1 MQRTGRTMM
10 STHARRNR
18 RLTGLVLSMALL
30 AVVPQAWAAAPQ
42 AAAAQAQGVAGYEL
56 PSAALQAVVD
66 APRAPSL
73 FLSPR
78 RDVAALM
85 QMPSLPSIQV
95 VAQPELKLAGLRINP
110 KTFSDSRFSFGQ
122 KLWLMNVADGK
133 ERQISGLPA
142 SLSIA
147 SLTWSPDQK
156 WLAFNQVD
164 AATGA
169 NELWLVDVTGG
180 SARRLVAGLNTVLG
194 SGYQWLPDSRGLVV
208 FTRPG
213 NLGAAPAADGIPTG
227 PAVQQTSQ
235 GGGVVSIRTY
245 QDLLKNE
252 ADARQFDYY
261 ATTQPMEVGLDGQS
275 HAIGAAGIFMG
286 FAVSPDGRFVLSQ
299 PVQRPYSYVVP
310 LSSFPRRIEVLDRST
325 GKLVHTVAVR
335 PLVEGLPTGNDA
347 EVTGVRDISWRGD
360 ADATLV
366 WAEAQD
372 GGDPNREAKVRD
384 AVFMQ
389 AAPFDTPPVTLA
401 QLGSRYAGIS
411 WGRGDLALLNESWWK
426 TRRSKTWLI
435 APDNASADAR
445 LLWDRDAQDRYA
457 DPGRPLMTSDDRGRS
472 LLQTTAD
479 GGSLYLAG
487 AGASPE
493 GDRPFVDRFDVA
505 SGKATRLFHS
515 QAPTYA
521 APVTLLDAQA
531 SSLLISRESPD
542 EPTNFYVQSLADT
555 NAAPRALT
563 HFPHPLPQLKGV
575 RKEQIRYKR
584 KDGVDLTAT
593 LLLPPGYDP
602 KRDGPRPLLMWAYPG
617 EFKSAAAAS
626 QVTDSPYRF
635 NAISYWGP
643 QAFLAKGYVVLA
655 SPSMPIIGEG
665 DKEPNDTYIE
675 QLVANAQAAVDE
687 VVRRGVTDRE
697 HIAIGG
703 HSYGAF
709 MTANLLAHTRLFKAG
724 IARSGAYNRTLTPFG
739 FQAEERNYWQAQD
752 VYQKM
757 APFNYADRIK
767 DPILFIHGVD
777 DNNSGTFPMQS
788 ERMFAAVKGLG
799 GTARLVMLPNE
810 SHAYRARESIMTMLA
825 ESERWLEQNLGPVQ
839 QGKAK
844 KTR

>member
-1 MQRTGRTMM
+1 MM

-110 KTFSDSRFSFGQ
+110 RTFSDSRFSFGQ
-122 KLWLMNVADGK
+122 KLWLMNVDDGK

-169 NELWLVDVTGG
+169 NELWLVDVAGG

-208 FTRPG
+208 FTRPA
-213 NLGAAPAADGIPTG
+213 NLGAAPAADGIPIG
-227 PAVQQTSQ
+227 PAVQQTSR

-261 ATTQPMEVGLDGQS
+261 ATTQPVEVSLDGQS
-275 HAIGAAGIFMG
+275 RAIGAAGIFMG

-310 LSSFPRRIEVLDRST
+310 VSSFPRRIEVLDRST

-563 HFPHPLPQLKGV
+563 HFAHPLPQLKGV
-575 RKEQIRYKR
+575 QKEQIRYKR

-777 DNNSGTFPMQS
+777 DNNSGTFPLQS

-825 ESERWLEQNLGPVQ
+825 ESERWLEQTIGPAE
-839 QGKAK
+839 QGKARK
-844 KTR
+844 KR

>member
-1 MQRTGRTMM
+1 MSMHVRRT
-10 STHARRNR
+10 RRW
-18 RLTGLVLSMALL
+18 TGLVLSMGLL
-30 AVVPQAWAAAPQ
+30 AVAPLAWAVAPQ
-42 AAAAQAQGVAGYEL
+42 PAAAQAQGVNGYEL

-73 FLSPR
+73 YLSPR
-78 RDVAALM
+78 RDVAAMM

-110 KTFSDSRFSFGQ
+110 RTFSDSRFSFGE
-122 KLWLMNVADGK
+122 KLWLMNVGDGK

-142 SLSIA
+142 KLSIA
-147 SLTWSPDQK
+147 SVMWSPDQK

-164 AATGA
+164 AASGA
-169 NELWLVDVTGG
+169 NELWLVDVAGG
-180 SARRLVAGLNTVLG
+180 SARRLVAGLNTVIG

-208 FTRPG
+208 FTRPA
-213 NLGAAPAADGIPTG
+213 NLGAAPATDGIPTG
-227 PAVQQTSQ
+227 PAVQQTRQ
-235 GGGVVSIRTY
+235 GDGVVSIRTY

-261 ATTQPMEVGLDGQS
+261 ATSQPVEVSLDGNTR
-275 HAIGAAGIFMG
+275 AIGAAGIFMG
-286 FAVSPDGRFVLSQ
+286 FSVSPDGRFVLRQ

-310 LSSFPRRIEVLDRST
+310 VGSFPRRIEVIDRAS

-347 EVTGVRDISWRGD
+347 EVTGVRDIGWRGD
-360 ADATLV
+360 AEATLV

-372 GGDPNREAKVRD
+372 GGDPNKDAKVRD
-384 AVFMQ
+384 AVLMQ
-389 AAPFDTPPVTLA
+389 AAPFDRPPVTLA
-401 QLGSRYAGIS
+401 QLGSRLAGIS
-411 WGRGDLALLNESWWK
+411 WGRGDLALLTESWWK
-426 TRRSKTWLI
+426 TRRTRTWLI
-435 APDNASADAR
+435 APDNASTEPR

-457 DPGRPLMTSDDRGRS
+457 DPGRPLLASDERGRS
-472 LLQTTAD
+472 LLQTSAD
-479 GGSLYLAG
+479 GSSLYLAG

-493 GDRPFVDRFDVA
+493 GDRPFVDRFDIA
-505 SGKATRLFHS
+505 TGKATRLFHS
-515 QAPTYA
+515 QAPSYA
-521 APVTLLDAQA
+521 LPVALLDNQA
-531 SSLLISRESPD
+531 SSLLLSRESPD
-542 EPTNFYVQSLADT
+542 EPANFYVQSLADAG
-555 NAAPRALT
+555 AAPRALT
-563 HFPHPLPQLKGV
+563 HFAHPLPQLKGV
-575 RKEQIRYKR
+575 QKEQIRYKR

-635 NAISYWGP
+635 NAVSYWGP

-687 VVRRGVTDRE
+687 VVRRGVTDRD

-777 DNNSGTFPMQS
+777 DNNSGTFPIQS

-825 ESERWLEQNLGPVQ
+825 ESERWLEQTIGPAE

-844 KTR
+844 KKR

>member
-1 MQRTGRTMM
+1 M
-10 STHARRNR
+10 SMHARRTR
-18 RLTGLVLSMALL
+18 RWTGLVLSMGLL
-30 AVVPQAWAAAPQ
+30 AVAPLAWAASPQ
-42 AAAAQAQGVAGYEL
+42 PGQVQAQGVNGYEL

-73 FLSPR
+73 YLSPR
-78 RDVAALM
+78 RDVAAMM

-110 KTFSDSRFSFGQ
+110 RTFSDSRFSFGE

-142 SLSIA
+142 KLSIA
-147 SLTWSPDQK
+147 SVMWSPDQK

-164 AATGA
+164 AASGA
-169 NELWLVDVTGG
+169 NELWLVDVAGG
-180 SARRLVAGLNTVLG
+180 SARRLVAGLNTVIG

-208 FTRPG
+208 FTRPA

-261 ATTQPMEVGLDGQS
+261 ATTQPMEVSLDGNTR
-275 HAIGAAGIFMG
+275 AIGAAGIFMG
-286 FAVSPDGRFVLSQ
+286 FAVSPDGRFVLRQ

-310 LSSFPRRIEVLDRST
+310 VSSFPRRIEVIDRAS
-325 GKLVHTVAVR
+325 GMLVHTVAVR

-384 AVFMQ
+384 AVLMQ
-389 AAPFDTPPVTLA
+389 AAPFDKPPVTLA
-401 QLGSRYAGIS
+401 QLGSRLVGIN
-411 WGRGDLALLNESWWK
+411 WGRGDLALLTESWWK
-426 TRRSKTWLI
+426 TRKTRTWLI
-435 APDNASADAR
+435 APDNAGAEPR
-445 LLWDRDAQDRYA
+445 LLWDRDGQDRYS
-457 DPGRPLMTSDDRGRS
+457 DPGRPLLSSDDRGRS
-472 LLQTTAD
+472 LLQTSAD
-479 GGSLYLAG
+479 GSSLYLAG

-505 SGKATRLFHS
+505 TGKATRLFHS
-515 QAPTYA
+515 QAPSYA
-521 APVTLLDAQA
+521 LPVALLDNQA
-531 SSLLISRESPD
+531 SSLLLSRESPD
-542 EPTNFYVQSLADT
+542 EPANFYVQSLADAG
-555 NAAPRALT
+555 AAPRALT
-563 HFPHPLPQLKGV
+563 HFAHPLPQLKGV
-575 RKEQIRYKR
+575 QKEQIRYKR

-635 NAISYWGP
+635 NAVSYWGP

-687 VVRRGVTDRE
+687 VVRRGVTDRD

-825 ESERWLEQNLGPVQ
+825 ESERWLEQTIGPAE

-844 KTR
+844 KKR

>member
-1 MQRTGRTMM
+1 M
-10 STHARRNR
+10 SMHARRTR
-18 RLTGLVLSMALL
+18 RWTGLVLSMGLL
-30 AVVPQAWAAAPQ
+30 AVAPLAWAAAPQ
-42 AAAAQAQGVAGYEL
+42 PVAAQAQGVNGYEL

-73 FLSPR
+73 YLSPR
-78 RDVAALM
+78 RDVAAMM

-110 KTFSDSRFSFGQ
+110 RTFSDSRFSFGE

-142 SLSIA
+142 KLSIA
-147 SLTWSPDQK
+147 SVTWSPDQK

-164 AATGA
+164 AGSGA
-169 NELWLVDVTGG
+169 NELWLVDVAGG
-180 SARRLVAGLNTVLG
+180 SARRLVAGLNTVIG

-208 FTRPG
+208 FTRPA

-227 PAVQQTSQ
+227 PAVQQTRQ

-261 ATTQPMEVGLDGQS
+261 ATTQPMEVSLDGS
-275 HAIGAAGIFMG
+275 TRAIGAAGIFMG
-286 FAVSPDGRFVLSQ
+286 FSVSPDGRFVLRQ

-310 LSSFPRRIEVLDRST
+310 VDSFPRRIEVIDRAS

-347 EVTGVRDISWRGD
+347 EVTGVRDIRWRGD

-372 GGDPNREAKVRD
+372 GGDPNRDAKVRD
-384 AVFMQ
+384 AVLMQ
-389 AAPFDTPPVTLA
+389 AAPFDKPPVTLA
-401 QLGSRYAGIS
+401 QLGSRLAGIS
-411 WGRGDLALLNESWWK
+411 WGRGDLALLTESWWK
-426 TRRSKTWLI
+426 TRRTKTWLI
-435 APDNASADAR
+435 APDNAGAEPR
-445 LLWDRDAQDRYA
+445 LLWDRDGQDRYS
-457 DPGRPLMTSDDRGRS
+457 DPGRPLLSSDDRGRS
-472 LLQTTAD
+472 LLQTSAD
-479 GGSLYLAG
+479 GSSLYLAG

-493 GDRPFVDRFDVA
+493 GDRPFVDRFDIA
-505 SGKATRLFHS
+505 TGKATRLFHS
-515 QAPTYA
+515 QAPSYSL
-521 APVTLLDAQA
+521 PVALLDNQGG
-531 SSLLISRESPD
+531 SLLLSRESPD
-542 EPTNFYVQSLADT
+542 EPANFYVQSLADAG
-555 NAAPRALT
+555 AAPRALT
-563 HFPHPLPQLKGV
+563 HFAHPLPQLKGV
-575 RKEQIRYKR
+575 QKEQIRYKR

-635 NAISYWGP
+635 NAVSYWGP

-687 VVRRGVTDRE
+687 VVRRGVTDRD

-777 DNNSGTFPMQS
+777 DNNSGTFPIQS

-825 ESERWLEQNLGPVQ
+825 ESERWLEQTIGPAE

-844 KTR
+844 KKR

>member
-1 MQRTGRTMM
+1 MM

-42 AAAAQAQGVAGYEL
+42 VAQTQAQGVTGYEL

-133 ERQISGLPA
+133 ERQISGLPG

-169 NELWLVDVTGG
+169 NELWLVDVAGG
-180 SARRLVAGLNTVLG
+180 SARRLLAGLNTVLG

-208 FTRPG
+208 FTRPA

-261 ATTQPMEVGLDGQS
+261 ATTQPVEVSLDGQRR
-275 HAIGAAGIFMG
+275 AIGAAGIFMG

-310 LSSFPRRIEVLDRST
+310 VSSFPRRIEVLERST

-372 GGDPNREAKVRD
+372 GGDPNKEAKVRD

-457 DPGRPLMTSDDRGRS
+457 DPGRPLMASDDRGRS

-493 GDRPFVDRFDVA
+493 GDRPFVDRFEVA

-563 HFPHPLPQLKGV
+563 HFAHPLPQLKGV
-575 RKEQIRYKR
+575 QKEQIRYKR

-593 LLLPPGYDP
+593 LLLPPGYDL

-777 DNNSGTFPMQS
+777 DNNSGTFPLQS

-825 ESERWLEQNLGPVQ
+825 ESERWLEQTIGPAE

-844 KTR
+844 KKR

>member
-1 MQRTGRTMM
+1 MM

-42 AAAAQAQGVAGYEL
+42 VAQTQAQGVTGYEL

-73 FLSPR
+73 YLSPR

-142 SLSIA
+142 TLSIA

-169 NELWLVDVTGG
+169 NELWLVDVAGG

-208 FTRPG
+208 FTRPA

-261 ATTQPMEVGLDGQS
+261 ATTQPMEVSLDGQRR
-275 HAIGAAGIFMG
+275 AIGAAGIFMG

-310 LSSFPRRIEVLDRST
+310 VSSFPRRIEVLDRST

-372 GGDPNREAKVRD
+372 GGDPNKEAKVRD

-493 GDRPFVDRFDVA
+493 GDRPFVDRFEVA

-563 HFPHPLPQLKGV
+563 HFAHPLPQLKGV
-575 RKEQIRYKR
+575 QKEQIRYKR

-687 VVRRGVTDRE
+687 VVCRGVTDRD

-777 DNNSGTFPMQS
+777 DNNSGTFPLQS

-825 ESERWLEQNLGPVQ
+825 ESERWLEQTLGPVQ
-839 QGKAK
+839 QD
-844 KTR
+844 KTRKKR

>member
-1 MQRTGRTMM
+1 MYP
-10 STHARRNR
+10 RRAR

-30 AVVPQAWAAAPQ
+30 AVVPLGAAAGPT
-42 AAAAQAQGVAGYEL
+42 AAQARTSAQDAAGYAL

-73 FLSPR
+73 HLSPR
-78 RDVAALM
+78 RDLLALM
-85 QMPSLPSIQV
+85 QMPSLPSIQT
-95 VAQPELKLAGLRINP
+95 VAQPELKLAGRRINP
-110 KTFSDSRFSFGQ
+110 RTFSDSRFSFGQ
-122 KLWLMNVADGK
+122 ALWLMTIADGG

-142 SLSIA
+142 GLSIA
-147 SLTWSPDQK
+147 SLAWSPDQK
-156 WLAFNQVD
+156 WLAFNHVD
-164 AATGA
+164 AGSGA
-169 NELWLVDVTGG
+169 NELWLVDVAAG
-180 SARRLVAGLNTVLG
+180 SARRLLGGMNTVLG
-194 SGYQWLPDSRGLVV
+194 SGYQWLPDSRGLVA
-208 FTRPG
+208 FTRPA
-213 NLGAAPAADGIPTG
+213 NLGVAPAADGVPTG

-235 GGGVVSIRTY
+235 GSGVVSIRTY

-261 ATTQPMEVGLDGQS
+261 ATAQPVEVGLDGATR
-275 HAIGAAGIFMG
+275 AIGAAGIFMG

-310 LSSFPRRIEVLDRST
+310 VGSFPRRIEVLERST

-347 EVTGVRDISWRGD
+347 EVTGVRDISWRDD

-372 GGDPNREAKVRD
+372 GGDPNRDANVRD
-384 AVFMQ
+384 AVMMQ
-389 AAPFDTPPVTLA
+389 AAPFERPPVTLA
-401 QLGSRYAGIS
+401 LLGSRYAGVQWRS
-411 WGRGDLALLNESWWK
+411 GELALLSESWWK
-426 TRRSKTWLI
+426 TRRTKTWLI
-435 APDNASADAR
+435 APDNAGADPR
-445 LLWDRDAQDRYA
+445 LLFDRDAQDRYA
-457 DPGRPLMTSDDRGRS
+457 DPGRPMLVSDGRGRA
-472 LLQTTAD
+472 LLQTSAD
-479 GGSLYLAG
+479 GSSLYLAG

-493 GDRPFVDRFDVA
+493 GDRPFVDRFEVA
-505 SGKATRLFHS
+505 SGQTTRLFHS
-515 QAPTYA
+515 QAPRYS
-521 APVTLLDAQA
+521 APVALLDDQA
-531 SSLLISRESPD
+531 GALLLSRESPD
-542 EPTNFYVQSLADT
+542 EPSNVYVQSLADAA
-555 NAAPRALT
+555 AAPRALT
-563 HFPHPLPQLKGV
+563 RFAHPLPQLKGV
-575 RKEQIRYKR
+575 QKEQIRYKR

-602 KRDGPRPLLMWAYPG
+602 RRDGPRPLLMWAYPG
-617 EFKSAAAAS
+617 EFKSAATAS

-687 VVRRGVTDRE
+687 VVRRGVTERDR
-697 HIAIGG
+697 IAIGG

-709 MTANLLAHTRLFKAG
+709 MTANLLAHSRLFKAG

-752 VYQKM
+752 VYLKM
-757 APFNYADRIK
+757 SPFNFAGQIK
-767 DPILFIHGVD
+767 DPILFIHGAE

-825 ESERWLEQNLGPVQ
+825 ESERWLEQTLGPVE
-839 QGKAK
+839 QGAAGTK
-844 KTR
+844 R

>member
-1 MQRTGRTMM
+1 M
-10 STHARRNR
+10 SMHARRTR
-18 RLTGLVLSMALL
+18 RWTGLVLSMGLL
-30 AVVPQAWAAAPQ
+30 AVAPLAWAAAPQ
-42 AAAAQAQGVAGYEL
+42 PAAAQAQGVNGYEL

-73 FLSPR
+73 YLSPR
-78 RDVAALM
+78 RDVAAMM

-110 KTFSDSRFSFGQ
+110 RTFSDSRFSFGE

-142 SLSIA
+142 KLSIA
-147 SLTWSPDQK
+147 SVMWSPDQK

-164 AATGA
+164 AASGA
-169 NELWLVDVTGG
+169 NELWLVDVAGG
-180 SARRLVAGLNTVLG
+180 SARRLVAGLNTVIG

-208 FTRPG
+208 FTRPA

-261 ATTQPMEVGLDGQS
+261 ATTQPMEVSLDGS
-275 HAIGAAGIFMG
+275 TRAIGAAGIFMG
-286 FAVSPDGRFVLSQ
+286 FAVSPDGRFVLRQ

-310 LSSFPRRIEVLDRST
+310 VGSFPRRIEVIDRAS

-384 AVFMQ
+384 AVLMQ
-389 AAPFDTPPVTLA
+389 AAPFDKPPVTLA
-401 QLGSRYAGIS
+401 QLGSRLVGIN
-411 WGRGDLALLNESWWK
+411 WGRGDLALLTESWWK
-426 TRRSKTWLI
+426 TRKTRTWLI
-435 APDNASADAR
+435 APDNAGAEPR
-445 LLWDRDAQDRYA
+445 LLWDRDAQDRYS
-457 DPGRPLMTSDDRGRS
+457 DPGRPLLSSDDRGRS

-493 GDRPFVDRFDVA
+493 GDRPFVDRFDIA

-515 QAPTYA
+515 QAPSYA
-521 APVTLLDAQA
+521 APVALLDDQG
-531 SSLLISRESPD
+531 SSLLLSRESPD
-542 EPTNFYVQSLADT
+542 EPANFYVQSLAD
-555 NAAPRALT
+555 AATQPRALT
-563 HFPHPLPQLKGV
+563 HFAHPLPQLKGV
-575 RKEQIRYKR
+575 QKEQIRYKR

-635 NAISYWGP
+635 NAVSYWGP

-687 VVRRGVTDRE
+687 VVRRGVTDRD

-777 DNNSGTFPMQS
+777 DNNSGTFPIQS

-825 ESERWLEQNLGPVQ
+825 ESERWLEQTIGPAE

-844 KTR
+844 KKR

>member
-1 MQRTGRTMM
+1 MM

-30 AVVPQAWAAAPQ
+30 AVVPQALAAAPQ
-42 AAAAQAQGVAGYEL
+42 AAQTQAQGVTGYEL

-73 FLSPR
+73 YLSPR

-110 KTFSDSRFSFGQ
+110 RTFSDSRFSFGQ

-169 NELWLVDVTGG
+169 NELWLVDVAGG

-208 FTRPG
+208 FTRPA

-261 ATTQPMEVGLDGQS
+261 ATTQPVEVSLDGQS
-275 HAIGAAGIFMG
+275 RAIGAAGIFMG

-310 LSSFPRRIEVLDRST
+310 VSSFPRRIEVLDRST

-493 GDRPFVDRFDVA
+493 GDRPFVDRFEVA

-563 HFPHPLPQLKGV
+563 HFAHPLPQLKGV
-575 RKEQIRYKR
+575 QKEQIRYKR

-777 DNNSGTFPMQS
+777 DNNSGTFPLQS

-825 ESERWLEQNLGPVQ
+825 ESERWLEQTIGPAE
-839 QGKAK
+839 QGKARK
-844 KTR
+844 KR

>member
-1 MQRTGRTMM
+1 M
-10 STHARRNR
+10 SMHARRTR
-18 RLTGLVLSMALL
+18 RWTGLVLSMGLL
-30 AVVPQAWAAAPQ
+30 AAAPLAWAAAPQ
-42 AAAAQAQGVAGYEL
+42 PVAAQAQGVNGYEL

-73 FLSPR
+73 YLSPR
-78 RDVAALM
+78 RDVAAMM

-110 KTFSDSRFSFGQ
+110 RTFSDSRFSFGE

-142 SLSIA
+142 KLSIA
-147 SLTWSPDQK
+147 SVTWSPDQK

-164 AATGA
+164 AGSGA
-169 NELWLVDVTGG
+169 NELWLVDVAGG
-180 SARRLVAGLNTVLG
+180 SARRLVAGLNTVIG

-208 FTRPG
+208 FTRPA

-261 ATTQPMEVGLDGQS
+261 ATTQPMEVSLDGS
-275 HAIGAAGIFMG
+275 TRAIGAAGIFMG
-286 FAVSPDGRFVLSQ
+286 FSVSPDGRFVLRQ

-310 LSSFPRRIEVLDRST
+310 VDSFPRRIEVIDRAS

-347 EVTGVRDISWRGD
+347 EVTGVRDIRWRGD

-372 GGDPNREAKVRD
+372 GGDPNRDAKVRD
-384 AVFMQ
+384 AVLMQ
-389 AAPFDTPPVTLA
+389 AAPFDKPPVTLA
-401 QLGSRYAGIS
+401 QLGSRLAGIS
-411 WGRGDLALLNESWWK
+411 WGRGDLALLTESWWK
-426 TRRSKTWLI
+426 TRRTKTWLI
-435 APDNASADAR
+435 APDNAGAEPR
-445 LLWDRDAQDRYA
+445 LLWDRDAQDRYS
-457 DPGRPLMTSDDRGRS
+457 DPGRPLLSSDDRGRS
-472 LLQTTAD
+472 LLQTSAD
-479 GGSLYLAG
+479 GNSLYLAG

-493 GDRPFVDRFDVA
+493 GDRPFVDRFDIA
-505 SGKATRLFHS
+505 TGKATRLFHS
-515 QAPTYA
+515 QAPSYSL
-521 APVTLLDAQA
+521 PVALLDNQG
-531 SSLLISRESPD
+531 SSLLLSRESPD
-542 EPTNFYVQSLADT
+542 EPANFYVQSLADAG
-555 NAAPRALT
+555 AAPRALT
-563 HFPHPLPQLKGV
+563 HFAHPLPQLKGV
-575 RKEQIRYKR
+575 QKEQIRYKR

-635 NAISYWGP
+635 NAVSYWGP

-687 VVRRGVTDRE
+687 VVRRGVTDRD

-777 DNNSGTFPMQS
+777 DNNSGTFPIQS

-825 ESERWLEQNLGPVQ
+825 ESERWLEQTIGPAE

-844 KTR
+844 KKR

>member
-1 MQRTGRTMM
+1 MM

-110 KTFSDSRFSFGQ
+110 RTFSDSRFSFGQ

-169 NELWLVDVTGG
+169 NELWLVDVAGG

-208 FTRPG
+208 FTRPA

-275 HAIGAAGIFMG
+275 RAIGAAGIFMG

-310 LSSFPRRIEVLDRST
+310 VSSFPRRIEVLDRST

-563 HFPHPLPQLKGV
+563 HFAHPLPQLKGV
-575 RKEQIRYKR
+575 QKEQIRYKR

-643 QAFLAKGYVVLA
+643 QVFLAKGYVVLA

-777 DNNSGTFPMQS
+777 DNNSGTFPLQS

-825 ESERWLEQNLGPVQ
+825 ESERWLEQTIGPAE
-839 QGKAK
+839 QGKARK
-844 KTR
+844 KR

>member
-1 MQRTGRTMM
+1 MM

-169 NELWLVDVTGG
+169 NELWLVDVAGG

-194 SGYQWLPDSRGLVV
+194 TGYQWLPDSRGLVV
-208 FTRPG
+208 FTRPS

-275 HAIGAAGIFMG
+275 RAIGAAGIFMG

-457 DPGRPLMTSDDRGRS
+457 DPGRPLMASDDRGRS

-563 HFPHPLPQLKGV
+563 HFAHPLPQLKGV
-575 RKEQIRYKR
+575 QKEQIRYKR

>member
-1 MQRTGRTMM
+1 MM

-42 AAAAQAQGVAGYEL
+42 VAQTQAQGVTGYEL

-73 FLSPR
+73 YLSPR

-95 VAQPELKLAGLRINP
+95 VAQPELKLAGMRINP

-142 SLSIA
+142 TLSIA

-169 NELWLVDVTGG
+169 NELWLVDVAGG

-208 FTRPG
+208 FTRPA
-213 NLGAAPAADGIPTG
+213 NLGAAPAADGIPSG

-261 ATTQPMEVGLDGQS
+261 ATTQPMEVSLDGQRR
-275 HAIGAAGIFMG
+275 AIGAAGIFMG

-310 LSSFPRRIEVLDRST
+310 VSSFPRRIEVLDRST

-372 GGDPNREAKVRD
+372 GGDPNKEAKVRD

-493 GDRPFVDRFDVA
+493 GDRPFVDRFEVA

-563 HFPHPLPQLKGV
+563 HFAHPLPQLKGV
-575 RKEQIRYKR
+575 QKEQIRYKR

-687 VVRRGVTDRE
+687 VVRRGVTDRD

-777 DNNSGTFPMQS
+777 DNNSGTFPLQS

-825 ESERWLEQNLGPVQ
+825 ESERWLEQTLGPVQ
-839 QGKAK
+839 QD
-844 KTR
+844 KTRKKR

>member
-1 MQRTGRTMM
+1 M

-30 AVVPQAWAAAPQ
+30 AVVPQALAAAPQ
-42 AAAAQAQGVAGYEL
+42 AAQTQAQGVTGYEL

-73 FLSPR
+73 YLSPR

-110 KTFSDSRFSFGQ
+110 RTFSDSRFSFGQ

-169 NELWLVDVTGG
+169 NELWLVDVAGG

-208 FTRPG
+208 FTRPA

-261 ATTQPMEVGLDGQS
+261 ATTQPVEVSLDGQS
-275 HAIGAAGIFMG
+275 RAIGAAGIFMG

-310 LSSFPRRIEVLDRST
+310 VSSFPRRIEVLDRST

-493 GDRPFVDRFDVA
+493 GDRPFVDRFEVA

-563 HFPHPLPQLKGV
+563 HFAHPLPQLKGV
-575 RKEQIRYKR
+575 QKEQIRYKR

-777 DNNSGTFPMQS
+777 DNNSGTFPLQS

-825 ESERWLEQNLGPVQ
+825 ESERWLEQTIGPAE
-839 QGKAK
+839 QGKARK
-844 KTR
+844 KR

>member
-1 MQRTGRTMM
+1 MM

-30 AVVPQAWAAAPQ
+30 AVVPQALAAAPQ
-42 AAAAQAQGVAGYEL
+42 AAQTQAQGVTGYEL

-73 FLSPR
+73 YLSPR

-110 KTFSDSRFSFGQ
+110 RTFSDSRFSFGQ

-169 NELWLVDVTGG
+169 NELWLVDVAGG

-208 FTRPG
+208 FTRPA

-261 ATTQPMEVGLDGQS
+261 ATTQPVEVSLDGQS
-275 HAIGAAGIFMG
+275 RAIGAAGIFMG

-310 LSSFPRRIEVLDRST
+310 VSSFPRRIEVLDRST

-563 HFPHPLPQLKGV
+563 HFAHPLPQLKGV
-575 RKEQIRYKR
+575 QKEQIRYKR

-777 DNNSGTFPMQS
+777 DNNSGTFPLQS

-825 ESERWLEQNLGPVQ
+825 ESERWLEQTIGPAE
-839 QGKAK
+839 QGKARK
-844 KTR
+844 KR

>member
-1 MQRTGRTMM
+1 MM
-10 STHARRNR
+10 STHARRSR

-42 AAAAQAQGVAGYEL
+42 AAQAQGVSGYEL

-73 FLSPR
+73 YLSPR

-110 KTFSDSRFSFGQ
+110 RTFSDSRFSFGQ

-142 SLSIA
+142 ALSIA
-147 SLTWSPDQK
+147 SLMWSPDQK

-164 AATGA
+164 ANTGA
-169 NELWLVDVTGG
+169 NELWLVDVAGG
-180 SARRLVAGLNTVLG
+180 SARRLVAGLNTVIG

-208 FTRPG
+208 FTRPA
-213 NLGAAPAADGIPTG
+213 NLGAAPDADGIPTG

-235 GGGVVSIRTY
+235 AGGVVSIRTY
-245 QDLLKNE
+245 QDLLKNQ

-261 ATTQPMEVGLDGQS
+261 ATTQPVEVSLDGQS
-275 HAIGAAGIFMG
+275 RAIGAAGIFMG
-286 FAVSPDGRFVLSQ
+286 FAVSPDGRLVLSQ

-310 LSSFPRRIEVLDRST
+310 VSSFPRRIEVLDRST

-372 GGDPNREAKVRD
+372 GGDPNKDAKVRD

-389 AAPFDTPPVTLA
+389 AAPFNTPPVTLA

-531 SSLLISRESPD
+531 RSLLISRESPD

-563 HFPHPLPQLKGV
+563 RFAHPLPQLKGV
-575 RKEQIRYKR
+575 QKEQIRYKR

-757 APFNYADRIK
+757 APFNYADKIK

-777 DNNSGTFPMQS
+777 DNNSGTFPLQS

-825 ESERWLEQNLGPVQ
+825 ESERWLEQTIGPAE

-844 KTR
+844 KKR

>member
-1 MQRTGRTMM
+1 MM
-10 STHARRNR
+10 SMHARRNR

-30 AVVPQAWAAAPQ
+30 AVVPQALAAAPQ
-42 AAAAQAQGVAGYEL
+42 AAQTQAQGVTGYEL

-73 FLSPR
+73 YLSPR

-110 KTFSDSRFSFGQ
+110 RTFSDSRFSFGQ

-142 SLSIA
+142 TLSIA

-169 NELWLVDVTGG
+169 NELWLVDVAGG

-208 FTRPG
+208 FTRPA

-261 ATTQPMEVGLDGQS
+261 ATTQPVEVSLDGQS
-275 HAIGAAGIFMG
+275 RAIGAAGIFMG

-310 LSSFPRRIEVLDRST
+310 ASSFPRRIEVLDRST

-457 DPGRPLMTSDDRGRS
+457 DPGRPLMASDDRGRS

-493 GDRPFVDRFDVA
+493 GDRPFVDRFEVA

-563 HFPHPLPQLKGV
+563 HFAHPLPQLKGV
-575 RKEQIRYKR
+575 QKEQIRYKR

-777 DNNSGTFPMQS
+777 DNNSGTFPLQS

-825 ESERWLEQNLGPVQ
+825 ESERWLEQTLGPVQ

-844 KTR
+844 KKR

>member
-1 MQRTGRTMM
+1 MM

-18 RLTGLVLSMALL
+18 RLTGLALSMALL

-110 KTFSDSRFSFGQ
+110 RTFSDSRFSFGQ

-169 NELWLVDVTGG
+169 NELWLVDVAGG

-208 FTRPG
+208 FTRPA
-213 NLGAAPAADGIPTG
+213 NLGAAPAADGIPIG
-227 PAVQQTSQ
+227 PAVQQTSR

-261 ATTQPMEVGLDGQS
+261 ATTQPVEVSLDGQS
-275 HAIGAAGIFMG
+275 RAIGAAGIFMG

-310 LSSFPRRIEVLDRST
+310 VSSFPRRIEVLDRST

-563 HFPHPLPQLKGV
+563 HFAHPLPQLKGV
-575 RKEQIRYKR
+575 QKEQIRYKR

-777 DNNSGTFPMQS
+777 DNNSGTFPLQS

-825 ESERWLEQNLGPVQ
+825 ESERWLEQTIGPAE
-839 QGKAK
+839 QGKARK
-844 KTR
+844 KR

>member
-1 MQRTGRTMM
+1 M
-10 STHARRNR
+10 SMHARRTR
-18 RLTGLVLSMALL
+18 RWTGLVLSMGLL
-30 AVVPQAWAAAPQ
+30 AVAPLAWAAAPQ
-42 AAAAQAQGVAGYEL
+42 PVAAQAQGVNGYEL

-73 FLSPR
+73 YLSPR
-78 RDVAALM
+78 RDVAAMM

-110 KTFSDSRFSFGQ
+110 RTFSDSRFSFGE

-142 SLSIA
+142 KLSIA
-147 SLTWSPDQK
+147 SVTWSPDQK
-156 WLAFNQVD
+156 WLAFNQAD
-164 AATGA
+164 AGSGA
-169 NELWLVDVTGG
+169 NELWLVDVAGG
-180 SARRLVAGLNTVLG
+180 SARRLVAGLNTVIG

-208 FTRPG
+208 FTRPA

-261 ATTQPMEVGLDGQS
+261 ATTQPMEVSLDGS
-275 HAIGAAGIFMG
+275 TRAIGAAGIFMG
-286 FAVSPDGRFVLSQ
+286 FSVSPDGRFVLRQ

-310 LSSFPRRIEVLDRST
+310 VDSFPRRIEVIDRAS

-347 EVTGVRDISWRGD
+347 EVTGVRDIGWRGD

-372 GGDPNREAKVRD
+372 GGDPNRDAKVRD
-384 AVFMQ
+384 AVLMQ
-389 AAPFDTPPVTLA
+389 AAPFDKPPVTLA
-401 QLGSRYAGIS
+401 QLGSRLAGIS
-411 WGRGDLALLNESWWK
+411 WGRGDLALLTESWWK
-426 TRRSKTWLI
+426 TRRTKTWLI
-435 APDNASADAR
+435 APDNAGAEPR
-445 LLWDRDAQDRYA
+445 LLWDRDGQDRYS
-457 DPGRPLMTSDDRGRS
+457 DPGRPLLSSDDRGRS
-472 LLQTTAD
+472 LLQTSAD
-479 GGSLYLAG
+479 GSSLYLAG

-493 GDRPFVDRFDVA
+493 GDRPFVDRFDIA
-505 SGKATRLFHS
+505 TGKATRLFHS
-515 QAPTYA
+515 QAPSYSL
-521 APVTLLDAQA
+521 PVALLDNQGG
-531 SSLLISRESPD
+531 SLLLSRESPD
-542 EPTNFYVQSLADT
+542 EPANFYVQSLADAG
-555 NAAPRALT
+555 AAPRALT
-563 HFPHPLPQLKGV
+563 HFAHPLPQLKGV
-575 RKEQIRYKR
+575 QKEQIRYKR

-635 NAISYWGP
+635 NAVSYWGP

-687 VVRRGVTDRE
+687 VVRRGVTDRD

-777 DNNSGTFPMQS
+777 DNNSGTFPIQS

-825 ESERWLEQNLGPVQ
+825 ESERWLEQTIGPAE

-844 KTR
+844 KKR

>member
-1 MQRTGRTMM
+1 M

-42 AAAAQAQGVAGYEL
+42 VAQTQAQGVTGYEL

-133 ERQISGLPA
+133 ERQISGLPG

-169 NELWLVDVTGG
+169 NELWLVDVAGG
-180 SARRLVAGLNTVLG
+180 SARRLLADLNTVLG

-208 FTRPG
+208 FTRPA

-261 ATTQPMEVGLDGQS
+261 ATTQPVEVGLDGQRR
-275 HAIGAAGIFMG
+275 AIGPAGIFMG

-310 LSSFPRRIEVLDRST
+310 VSSFPRRIEVLERST

-457 DPGRPLMTSDDRGRS
+457 DPGRPLMASDDRGRS

-493 GDRPFVDRFDVA
+493 GDRPFVDRFEVA

-563 HFPHPLPQLKGV
+563 HFAHPLPQLKGV
-575 RKEQIRYKR
+575 QKEQIRYKR

-777 DNNSGTFPMQS
+777 DNNSGTFPLQS

-825 ESERWLEQNLGPVQ
+825 ESERWLEQTIGPAE

-844 KTR
+844 KKR

>member
-1 MQRTGRTMM
+1 M

-42 AAAAQAQGVAGYEL
+42 VAQTQAQGVTGYEL

-133 ERQISGLPA
+133 ERQISGLPG

-169 NELWLVDVTGG
+169 NELWLVDVAGG
-180 SARRLVAGLNTVLG
+180 SARRLLAGLNTVLG

-208 FTRPG
+208 FTRPA

-261 ATTQPMEVGLDGQS
+261 ATTQPVEVSLDGQRR
-275 HAIGAAGIFMG
+275 AIGAAGIFMG

-310 LSSFPRRIEVLDRST
+310 VSSFPRRIEVLERST

-372 GGDPNREAKVRD
+372 GGDPNKEAKVRD

-457 DPGRPLMTSDDRGRS
+457 DPGRPLMASDDRGRS

-493 GDRPFVDRFDVA
+493 GDRPFVDRFEVA

-563 HFPHPLPQLKGV
+563 HFAHPLPQLKGV
-575 RKEQIRYKR
+575 QKEQIRYKR

-777 DNNSGTFPMQS
+777 DNNSGTFPLQS

-825 ESERWLEQNLGPVQ
+825 ESERWLEQTIGPAE

-844 KTR
+844 KKR

>member
-1 MQRTGRTMM
+1 M

-169 NELWLVDVTGG
+169 NELWLVDEAGG

-275 HAIGAAGIFMG
+275 RAIGAAGIFMG

-457 DPGRPLMTSDDRGRS
+457 DPGRPLMASDDRGRS

-563 HFPHPLPQLKGV
+563 HFAHPLPQLKGV
-575 RKEQIRYKR
+575 QKEQIRYKR

-844 KTR
+844 KQR

>member
-1 MQRTGRTMM
+1 M
-10 STHARRNR
+10 SMHTRRARRW
-18 RLTGLVLSMALL
+18 TGLVLSMGLL
-30 AVVPQAWAAAPQ
+30 AVAPLAFSATPQP
-42 AAAAQAQGVAGYEL
+42 AAAQAQGVTAYEL

-110 KTFSDSRFSFGQ
+110 RTFSDSRFSFGQ

-133 ERQISGLPA
+133 ERPISGLPGT
-142 SLSIA
+142 LSIA
-147 SLTWSPDQK
+147 SLMWSPDQK

-164 AATGA
+164 AASGA
-169 NELWLVDVTGG
+169 NELWLVDVAGG
-180 SARRLVAGLNTVLG
+180 SARRLVAGLNTVMG

-208 FTRPG
+208 FTRPV

-261 ATTQPMEVGLDGQS
+261 ATTQPVEVSLDGNTRP
-275 HAIGAAGIFMG
+275 IGAAGIFMG
-286 FAVSPDGRFVLSQ
+286 FSVSPDGRYVLRQ

-310 LSSFPRRIEVLDRST
+310 VDSFPRRIEVIDRASGT
-325 GKLVHTVAVR
+325 LVHTVAVR

-347 EVTGVRDISWRGD
+347 EVTGVRDIRWRGD

-384 AVFMQ
+384 AVLMQ
-389 AAPFDTPPVTLA
+389 AAPFDKPPVTLA
-401 QLGSRYAGIS
+401 QLGSRLAGIS
-411 WGRGDLALLNESWWK
+411 WGRGDLALLTESWWK
-426 TRRSKTWLI
+426 TRKTKTWLI
-435 APDNASADAR
+435 APDNAGAEPR

-457 DPGRPLMTSDDRGRS
+457 DPGRPLLSSDDRGRS
-472 LLQTTAD
+472 LLQTSTD
-479 GGSLYLAG
+479 GSSLYLAG

-493 GDRPFVDRFDVA
+493 GDRPFVDRFDIA
-505 SGKATRLFHS
+505 TGKATRLFHS
-515 QAPTYA
+515 QAPSYSL
-521 APVTLLDAQA
+521 PVALLDEQG
-531 SSLLISRESPD
+531 SSLLLSRESPD
-542 EPTNFYVQSLADT
+542 EPANFYVQSLAD
-555 NAAPRALT
+555 ASAVPRALT
-563 HFPHPLPQLKGV
+563 HFAHPLPQLKGV
-575 RKEQIRYKR
+575 QKEQIRYKR

-687 VVRRGVTDRE
+687 VVRRGVTDRD

-777 DNNSGTFPMQS
+777 DNNSGTFPIQS

-799 GTARLVMLPNE
+799 GSARLVMLPNE

-825 ESERWLEQNLGPVQ
+825 ESERWLEQTIGPAE

-844 KTR
+844 KKR

>member
-1 MQRTGRTMM
+1 MNM
-10 STHARRNR
+10 HARRNR
-18 RLTGLVLSMALL
+18 RWTGLVLSMGLL
-30 AVVPQAWAAAPQ
+30 AVAPLAWAAAPQ
-42 AAAAQAQGVAGYEL
+42 PAAAQAQGVNGYEL

-73 FLSPR
+73 YLSPR
-78 RDVAALM
+78 RDVAAMM

-110 KTFSDSRFSFGQ
+110 RTFSDSRFSFGE

-142 SLSIA
+142 KLSIA
-147 SLTWSPDQK
+147 SVMWSPDQK
-156 WLAFNQVD
+156 WLAFNQID
-164 AATGA
+164 AASGA
-169 NELWLVDVTGG
+169 NELWLVDVAGG
-180 SARRLVAGLNTVLG
+180 SARRLVAGLNTVIG

-208 FTRPG
+208 FTRPA

-261 ATTQPMEVGLDGQS
+261 ATTQPMEVSLDGS
-275 HAIGAAGIFMG
+275 TRAIGAAGIFMG
-286 FAVSPDGRFVLSQ
+286 FAVSPDGRFVLRQ

-310 LSSFPRRIEVLDRST
+310 VDSFPRRIEVIDRAS

-347 EVTGVRDISWRGD
+347 EVTGVRDIRWRGD

-384 AVFMQ
+384 AVLMQ
-389 AAPFDTPPVTLA
+389 AAPFDKPPVTLA
-401 QLGSRYAGIS
+401 QLGSRLASIS
-411 WGRGDLALLNESWWK
+411 WGRGDLALLTESWWK
-426 TRRSKTWLI
+426 TRRTKTWLI
-435 APDNASADAR
+435 APDNAGAEPR
-445 LLWDRDAQDRYA
+445 LLWDRDAQDRYS
-457 DPGRPLMTSDDRGRS
+457 DPGRPQLSSDDRGRS
-472 LLQTTAD
+472 LLQTSAD
-479 GGSLYLAG
+479 GSSLYLAG

-493 GDRPFVDRFDVA
+493 GDRPFVDRFDIA

-515 QAPTYA
+515 QAPSYSL
-521 APVTLLDAQA
+521 PVALLDNQG
-531 SSLLISRESPD
+531 SSLLLSRESPD
-542 EPTNFYVQSLADT
+542 EPANFYVQSLAD
-555 NAAPRALT
+555 AATQPRALT
-563 HFPHPLPQLKGV
+563 HFAHPLPQLKGV
-575 RKEQIRYKR
+575 QKEQIRYKR

-635 NAISYWGP
+635 NAVSYWGP

-687 VVRRGVTDRE
+687 VVRRGVTDRD

-757 APFNYADRIK
+757 APFNYADKIK

-825 ESERWLEQNLGPVQ
+825 ESERWLEQTIGPAE

-844 KTR
+844 KKR